1 MRTFTHPRVV
11 SHRAPHTF
19 RLARRGTLPLLCA
32 FLLGGCGQSGTPV
45 QVEGGSADVG
55 KRLVAQ
61 YQCGAC
67 HAIPGVAGAFGN
79 AGPPLE
85 YFGRRS
91 YIAGGIPNF
100 PDQLVRWLEN
110 PPAMKPGTAMPD
122 LGISQDDARH
132 MAAYLY
138 TLR

>member
-1 MRTFTHPRVV
+1 VRTFTHPRAVPQP
-11 SHRAPHTF
+11 ALHTI
-19 RLARRGTLPLLCA
+19 RLAQRGGPFLLCA
-32 FLLGGCGQSGTPV
+32 FLLGGCDQSGTPV
-45 QVEGGSADVG
+45 QVEGGSADAG

-91 YIAGGIPNF
+91 YIAGGIPNL

-122 LGISQDDARH
+122 LGISQEDARH